1 MQGTKFREIIE
12 RNFSECGFDAAAVL
26 PFALLQAD
34 QERFSRWVEAGM
46 DGGPDG
52 GMGYL
57 GRSVDY
63 RGDLRRLMPD
73 VRSVVVTLT
82 SYRRVLEQPSGVPR
96 IARFAW
102 SDDYHPLI
110 KGRLATLG
118 ECIKREADLPKLRFR
133 AVVDSA
139 PALERAWA
147 ARAGLGWIGRSSM
160 LVNRTLGSYTLIGL
174 LLLDEP
180 IGEST
185 AYDESFDAPLEE
197 STKYDGLTA
206 EVRST
211 SNYSRD
217 FPTDISAKSTL
228 ALGCGSCRRCVESCP
243 TGAIVADGVVD
254 ARRCLAYHTIESAIE
269 PTAEVIEDLGRHS
282 DGGPRIF
289 GCDACLEACPYNRS
303 APAGCNMPLR
313 ESATCLTRDEWLAMS
328 EVEFTARFAGS
339 PLLRAGLDRIQRLL
353 RVEVR

>member
-63 RGDLRRLMPD
+63 RGDLSRLMPD

-82 SYRRVLEQPSGVPR
+82 SYRRVQEQPSGVPR

-118 ECIKREADLPKLRFR
+118 ECIKREAGLPKLRFR

-180 IGEST
+180 LEDDLPTGNDPNAAEEEQLSHDTNLTIESPPK
-185 AYDESFDAPLEE
+185 PL
-197 STKYDGLTA
+197 
-206 EVRST
+206 
-211 SNYSRD
+211 
-217 FPTDISAKSTL
+217 L
-228 ALGCGSCRRCVESCP
+228 ASGCGSCRRCVDSCP

-269 PTAEVIEDLGRHS
+269 PTAEVIEALGRHS

-303 APAGCNMPLR
+303 APAGRNMPLR
-313 ESATCLTRDEWLAMS
+313 EGATGLTRDEWLAMS
-328 EVEFTARFAGS
+328 EVEFAARFAGS